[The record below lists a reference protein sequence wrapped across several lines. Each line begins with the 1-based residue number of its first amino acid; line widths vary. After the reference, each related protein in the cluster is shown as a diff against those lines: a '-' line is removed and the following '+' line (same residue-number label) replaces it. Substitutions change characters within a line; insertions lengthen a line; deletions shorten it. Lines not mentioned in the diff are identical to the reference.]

1 MTEIIVKTERQRS
14 GAPISA
20 VAWGQTPGR
29 GLAICLRRSGQ
40 GSDPEPPPISD
51 TLDTRFRDLLGPE
64 AWSRLPE
71 VVRRRFSKRVAPGT
85 MRLFQGRVRTTR
97 LSRVGR
103 LLAGLAR
110 LVGSPLPDTDGA
122 TGPATV
128 LVTEC
133 PALGG
138 QIWTRTYSRP
148 GRFPQTINSVK
159 RFGGPTGIEEYLGAG
174 LVMRLTLHV
183 EGGALVF
190 RSAGYDVM
198 LGSRRIPIP
207 HWLSPGVC
215 TITHR
220 DEGHGRFAFTLA
232 LEHPWLGRLAYQDAV
247 FEEV

>member
-1 MTEIIVKTERQRS
+1 
-14 GAPISA
+14 
-20 VAWGQTPGR
+20 
-29 GLAICLRRSGQ
+29 
-40 GSDPEPPPISD
+40 
-51 TLDTRFRDLLGPE
+51 
-64 AWSRLPE
+64 
-71 VVRRRFSKRVAPGT
+71 
-85 MRLFQGRVRTTR
+85 MRLFQGEVRTTT
-97 LSRVGR
+97 LSRTGR
-103 LLAGLAR
+103 LLPRLAR
-110 LVGSPLPDTDGA
+110 LVGSPLPDGDGA

-159 RFGGPTGIEEYLGAG
+159 RFCGPTGIEEFLGCG

-183 EGGALVF
+183 EARALVF
-190 RSAGYDVM
+190 RSAGYDLC
-198 LGSRRIPIP
+198 LGGRRILIP
-207 HWLSPGVC
+207 AMLAPGVC

-232 LEHPWLGRLAYQDAV
+232 LDHPWLGRLAHQDAV